1 MEELEQE
8 ELDKELL
15 NTGKTPVT
23 DLPTPAV
30 PTFEPSG
37 RGKGIFSKKSY
48 MYIIFINKLFY
59 VLAKTKV
66 EEDDD
71 EMKELANWA
80 S

>member
-1 MEELEQE
+1 LEELEQE

-37 RGKGIFSKKSY
+37 RGKGIFIEQSY
-48 MYIIFINKLFY
+48 VYIIFINVLFY
-59 VLAKTKV
+59 NFSK
-66 EEDDD
+66 
-71 EMKELANWA
+71 N
-80 S
+80 

>member
-1 MEELEQE
+1 LEELEQE

-15 NTGKTPVT
+15 NTGKTPLT

-30 PTFEPSG
+30 PTAEPSG
-37 RGKGIFSKKSY
+37 RGKGIVINLFINY
-48 MYIIFINKLFY
+48 IHTQIIFIY
-59 VLAKTKV
+59 LAKTKV

>member
-30 PTFEPSG
+30 PTVEPSG
-37 RGKGIFSKKSY
+37 RGKGIFSEQNY
-48 MYIIFINKLFY
+48 IYIIFINELFY
-59 VLAKTKV
+59 IFSK
-66 EEDDD
+66 
-71 EMKELANWA
+71 N
-80 S
+80 

>member
-15 NTGKTPVT
+15 NTGKTPIT

-30 PTFEPSG
+30 PTSEPSA
-37 RGKGIFSKKSY
+37 RGKGIF
-48 MYIIFINKLFY
+48 IIQNILKFTNVYLSF
-59 VLAKTKV
+59 LAKTKV

>member
-15 NTGKTPVT
+15 NTGKTPVH

-37 RGKGIFSKKSY
+37 RGKGTF
-48 MYIIFINKLFY
+48 
-59 VLAKTKV
+59 
-66 EEDDD
+66 
-71 EMKELANWA
+71 KEKIKN
-80 S
+80 